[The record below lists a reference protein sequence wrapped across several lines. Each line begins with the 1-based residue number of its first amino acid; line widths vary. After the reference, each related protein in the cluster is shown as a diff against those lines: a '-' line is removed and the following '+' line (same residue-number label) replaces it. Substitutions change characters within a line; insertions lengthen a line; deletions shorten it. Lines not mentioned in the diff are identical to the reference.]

1 MKRTFIFLCVAVLLV
16 LSGGGYWIYQQKID
30 PRISK
35 IKNITSILNTPIDAQ
50 NIAFSELHPGKND
63 FNGTVLELFDIGL
76 MKKEKHETFY
86 VEDLEDCSSGCS
98 TVTDYYFS

>member
-1 MKRTFIFLCVAVLLV
+1 MSRIFLVVSVVVLLV
-16 LSGGGYWIYQQKID
+16 LSGGSYWLYQQKID
-30 PRISK
+30 PHISE
-35 IKNITSILNTPIDAQ
+35 IKNITSILNKPIDAQ
-50 NIAFSELHPGKND
+50 NVAFSELRPGKNN

-98 TVTDYYFS
+98 TVTD